1 MFQFRPFPSYAYLI
15 QRTML
20 KYCLSGFPHSEIHGY
35 NGYLLLPVAYR
46 SLSRPSSAP
55 DAKAFPLRSFQLDL
69 SNHLLI
75 LKVELC
81 RQFNRIFE
89 IVIVTHLYDVPQLN
103 KTKNTFF
110 CSFKQ
115 KTSLLP
121 CLSLLH
127 YIVQFSRFDLPTA
140 FAARFED
147 LSYAR
152 SSNPTT
158 NVTGMVGPSGLEP
171 PTLRL
176 SVVRSSQLSYGPVCR
191 HKLHI
196 PRRTVYSTSRS
207 FRCVSSSSQTR
218 FAGLCSDVGRLAI
231 ILFFRFPQKRMLLW
245 DGGDSRDRTGDLLL
259 ARQAL
264 SQLSYIPKL
273 SSLPADFIACAL

>member
-89 IVIVTHLYDVPQLN
+89 IVIVTHLYDVPQLKLKIRSSVLSN
-103 KTKNTFF
+103 KRPLCCLAYHFF
-110 CSFKQ
+110 ITLFSFQ
-115 KTSLLP
+115 GSIFQLLLQP
-121 CLSLLH
+121 DLKICL
-127 YIVQFSRFDLPTA
+127 
-140 FAARFED
+140 
-147 LSYAR
+147 YAR

-176 SVVRSSQLSYGPVCR
+176 SVVRSSQLSYGPITTGR
-191 HKLHI
+191 APSKLNNVK
-196 PRRTVYSTSRS
+196 TYSPAADQDVIQKPWLTSQYVLKLYINS
-207 FRCVSSSSQTR
+207 C
-218 FAGLCSDVGRLAI
+218 AI
-231 ILFFRFPQKRMLLW
+231 FKEQLNLL
-245 DGGDSRDRTGDLLL
+245 
-259 ARQAL
+259 
-264 SQLSYIPKL
+264 
-273 SSLPADFIACAL
+273 